1 MSKAPKATVARK
13 LEDYARE
20 DFVKT
25 KDALAKKLGLSRV
38 TINSLLNKDGC
49 PQETSRGYCIPKLID
64 FAKSTVTQNTS
75 TIDKLTGD
83 KTAPVVTDLAVL
95 RSRHMMAQI
104 LKIEQQT
111 AIERGE
117 YVSRETLQSKLSSFL
132 VDLDMNFRRQFEQEL
147 PQALEGRPA
156 VEIRALLKAAYQEV
170 KQAFVDKHPTLKDS

>member
-1 MSKAPKATVARK
+1 MAVTSKKPVSRK
-13 LEDYARE
+13 LEDYSAA

-38 TINSLLNKDGC
+38 TINELFKKDGC
-49 PQETSRGYCIPKLID
+49 PQQTSRGFCIPKMID

-75 TIDKLTGD
+75 TIDKLAGD
-83 KTAPVVTDLAVL
+83 KTVPVTTDLSLL
-95 RSRHMMAQI
+95 RSRHMLAQI

-117 YVSRETLQSKLSSFL
+117 YVLRETLQQQLSGFL
-132 VDLDMNFRRQFEQEL
+132 TTLDMNFRRQFEQEL

-156 VEIRALLKAAYQEV
+156 VEIRGLLRNSYQAV
-170 KQAFVDKHPTLKDS
+170 KQAFVESLTAANLS